1 MEDQPHPDNKPSP
14 AAKAKALRELAF
26 LFLRL
31 GTTAFGGPAAHIAMI
46 EDEVVVRR
54 KWLTRQTFL
63 DLIGAHNLIPGPN
76 STEMA
81 IHVGYLRA
89 GFAGLL
95 VAGACFIL
103 PAVIIVGTIAWGY
116 VRFGKLPEVGAVLYG
131 VKPVV
136 IAIVVQALWRLG
148 RAAVK
153 TRFLLLVAVVAT
165 ALGFLGVNEL
175 AVLFGSGLFVVL
187 VKGMNRWRRPTLPVL
202 LLPMLP
208 TSAAAAAAGAVS
220 FGLLPLFLIF
230 LKAGA
235 LLFGSGYVL
244 LSFLRA
250 DLVERLG
257 WLTESQ
263 LLDAVAVGQ
272 VTPGPVFTTATF
284 VGYVLGGLPG
294 AAVATVGIFLPA
306 FFFVGVSGP
315 LVPRLRKSW
324 IAGAALDGVNVGA
337 LAVMAT
343 VTWYLGRAAVIDA
356 PTIVLAIASAAILLR
371 FRLNATWLVLGGAG
385 IGLAVKALLHW

>member
-1 MEDQPHPDNKPSP
+1 M
-14 AAKAKALRELAF
+14 

-31 GTTAFGGPAAHIAMI
+31 GATAFGGPAAHIAMM

-54 KWLTRQTFL
+54 KWLSREKFL
-63 DLIGAHNLIPGPN
+63 DLIGATNLIPGPN

-103 PAVIIVGTIAWGY
+103 PATIIVGAIAWAY
-116 VRFGKLPEVGAVLYG
+116 VQFGKLPEVGAVLYG

-136 IAIVVQALWRLG
+136 IAVVAQALWRLG
-148 RAAVK
+148 RSAVRTK
-153 TRFLLLVAVVAT
+153 LLLGVAVVAT
-165 ALGFLGVNEL
+165 VLGFLGVNEL
-175 AVLFGSGLFVVL
+175 AILFGSGVFVIL
-187 VKGMNRWRRPTLPVL
+187 VKSMNRWRKSTLPVL
-202 LLPMLP
+202 LLAAFP
-208 TSAAAAAAGAVS
+208 TSTAAVATGAVS
-220 FGLLPLFLIF
+220 FGLWPLFLVF
-230 LKAGA
+230 VKVGA

-244 LSFLRA
+244 LAFLRA
-250 DLVERLG
+250 DLVERLH

-294 AAVATVGIFLPA
+294 AVVATVGIFLPA

-315 LVPRLRKSW
+315 LVPKLRKSW

-337 LAVMAT
+337 LAMMAT
-343 VTWYLGRAAVIDA
+343 VTWYLGRAAIIDL
-356 PTIVLAIASAAILLR
+356 PTIVLAIASGLLLLR
-371 FRLNATWLVLGGAG
+371 YRLNATWLVLGGAA
-385 IGLAVKALLHW
+385 IGLLTKVLLHW